1 MEPLFNA
8 YCVHYSV
15 YAGDV
20 IYKGMSA
27 FFLFWNL
34 CECVAT
40 QLCVWRLML
49 QALFYIVYVIH
60 IFSVDLEMPCL
71 FIAICFLC
79 KTIIMNCNLQWEWGE
94 VSLVVMVGMG
104 WLVGMGV
111 GRRREVLQSG
121 DLTKSVDKLWKLPAA
136 YSVQT
141 AVRKHKSQKTFK
153 CMHTTTTLW
162 MWINPKSVNFWGDH
176 KYFTAVHATFSL
188 LNLLAFLV
196 GWLILVCHKYLSA
209 VHCHYF

>member
-1 MEPLFNA
+1 
-8 YCVHYSV
+8 
-15 YAGDV
+15 
-20 IYKGMSA
+20 
-27 FFLFWNL
+27 
-34 CECVAT
+34 
-40 QLCVWRLML
+40 
-49 QALFYIVYVIH
+49 
-60 IFSVDLEMPCL
+60 
-71 FIAICFLC
+71 
-79 KTIIMNCNLQWEWGE
+79 
-94 VSLVVMVGMG
+94 
-104 WLVGMGV
+104 MGV
-111 GRRREVLQSG
+111 GRRRDVLQSR

-209 VHCHYF
+209 VHCHYLKKIELIFSFFLFPDQVLHITSMTYNFKRHQQKIFYFFLFKISFVF